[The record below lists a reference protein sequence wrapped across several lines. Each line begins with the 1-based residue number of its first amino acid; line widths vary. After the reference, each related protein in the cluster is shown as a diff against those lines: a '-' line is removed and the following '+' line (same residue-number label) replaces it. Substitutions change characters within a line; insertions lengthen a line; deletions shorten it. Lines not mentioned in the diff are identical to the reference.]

1 MISIFNLKEQHKN
14 SYMKEKDFSRQ
25 IETIKK
31 DEITARLRE
40 FRQIYQSGS
49 EEELFAELCFCIL
62 TPQSRAKLCWDAIT
76 RLSENGL
83 LFEGCADHIVQLL
96 DGVRFKANKAKY
108 IVAARESFTNRDKIS
123 IRPSLERFNDV
134 YEIREWLAQNI
145 KGIGFKEASH
155 FLRNIGFGDS
165 IAILDRHILRN
176 LKEYGV
182 IANIPKSMT
191 RKRYMEIEKKMLRFA
206 KQVSISVAELDLLL
220 WCKETGY
227 IFK

>member
-1 MISIFNLKEQHKN
+1 MVEEIKSL
-14 SYMKEKDFSRQ
+14 YAV
-25 IETIKK
+25 KK

-40 FRQIYQSGS
+40 FRQIYQYGS
-49 EEELFAELCFCIL
+49 EEEIFAELCFCIL

-76 RLSENGL
+76 RLSENCL
-83 LFEGCADHIVQLL
+83 LFEGCADHIVHLL
-96 DGVRFKANKAKY
+96 NGVRFKANKAKY

-123 IRPSLERFNDV
+123 IRPPLERFSDV
-134 YEIREWLAQNI
+134 FEIREWLAQNI

-182 IANIPKSMT
+182 IANIPKSIT
-191 RKRYMEIEKKMLRFA
+191 RKRYIEIEEKMLRFA
-206 KQVSISVAELDLLL
+206 KQVSITVPELDLLL